1 MHSFPVERTK
11 TMKRDTFSSYHPIVN
26 QIYFVAVIGFTM
38 FLMHPVCIAI
48 SLLCAVTYNVYI
60 NGKKAIRFNLIFMLP
75 LLLLTAVLN
84 PLFNHQGATILT
96 YLPGGN
102 PLTLESIAYGVA
114 AAFLLIT
121 VVSWF
126 SCLSAVMTTDKIVYL
141 FGRLIPALSLV
152 LSMSLR
158 LIPRFRNQIKVISNA
173 QKCIGRDV
181 SGGSVLQRIKRG
193 VKNISILI
201 TWALENAIE
210 TADSMKGRG
219 YGLPGRT
226 AFSIFRFTRR
236 DACALA
242 CILALTAVMIVGAA
256 TGAYRFLYYPY
267 ISGQYAGAGTVA
279 LFAAYFILCVLP
291 LVVNVKEDIIWYQ
304 IKTKT

>member
-1 MHSFPVERTK
+1 
-11 TMKRDTFSSYHPIVN
+11 MKRDTFSSYHPIVN

-158 LIPRFRNQIKVISNA
+158 LIPRFKNQIKVISNA

-226 AFSIFRFTRR
+226 AFSIFRFSRR

-267 ISGQYAGAGTVA
+267 ISGQYAGAGTIA
-279 LFAAYFILCVLP
+279 LFASYFILCVLP

>member
-1 MHSFPVERTK
+1 
-11 TMKRDTFSSYHPIVN
+11 MKRDAFSSYHPIVN
-26 QIYFVAVIGFTM
+26 QIYFIAVIGFAM
-38 FLMHPVCIAI
+38 FLMHPVCLAI

-75 LLLLTAVLN
+75 LLLITAALN
-84 PLFNHQGATILT
+84 PLFNHQGITILT

-102 PLTLESIAYGVA
+102 PLTMESITYGIA
-114 AAFLLIT
+114 AAIMLIT

-141 FGRLIPALSLV
+141 FGRVIPALSLV
-152 LSMSLR
+152 LSMALR
-158 LIPRFRNQIKVISNA
+158 FIPRFMNQVKVISNA

-181 SGGSVLQRIKRG
+181 ASGKIRQKVKRG
-193 VKNISILI
+193 IKNISILI

-226 AFSIFRFTRR
+226 AFSIYRFTRR

-242 CILALTAVMIVGAA
+242 CILFLSAIMVAGAV

-267 ISGQYAGAGTVA
+267 ISGQWTGIGTITLFIVYFA
-279 LFAAYFILCVLP
+279 LSITP
-291 LVVNVKEDIIWYQ
+291 VVINIKEDVSWKFIAS
-304 IKTKT
+304 KT

>member
-1 MHSFPVERTK
+1 
-11 TMKRDTFSSYHPIVN
+11 MKRDAFSSYHPIVN
-26 QIYFVAVIGFTM
+26 QIYFIAVIGFAM
-38 FLMHPVCIAI
+38 FLMHPVCLAI

-75 LLLLTAVLN
+75 LLLITAALN
-84 PLFNHQGATILT
+84 PLFNHQGVTILT

-102 PLTLESIAYGVA
+102 PLTMESITYGIA
-114 AAFLLIT
+114 AAIMLIT

-141 FGRLIPALSLV
+141 FGRVIPALSLV
-152 LSMSLR
+152 LSMALR
-158 LIPRFRNQIKVISNA
+158 FIPRFMNQVKVISNA

-181 SGGSVLQRIKRG
+181 ASGKIRQKVKRG
-193 VKNISILI
+193 IKNISILI

-226 AFSIFRFTRR
+226 AFSIYRFTRR

-242 CILALTAVMIVGAA
+242 CILFLSAIMVAGAV

-267 ISGQYAGAGTVA
+267 ISGQWTGIGTITLFIVYFA
-279 LFAAYFILCVLP
+279 LSITP
-291 LVVNVKEDIIWYQ
+291 VVINIKEDVSWKFIAS
-304 IKTKT
+304 KT